1 MEFEIGD
8 LVSSDDPGDIGII
21 IATSADYVKVRW
33 IRLTKERGDFLNGLQ
48 KAVHSDTVGEV
59 RSDYIEDYLPI
70 EQVQ

>member
-33 IRLTKERGDFLNGLQ
+33 IRLTKERGDFLNGPYWILDCFVERAG
-48 KAVHSDTVGEV
+48 KNEV
-59 RSDYIEDYLPI
+59 
-70 EQVQ
+70 

>member
-33 IRLTKERGDFLNGLQ
+33 IRLTKERGDFLNGPYWISSFEAGSQ
-48 KAVHSDTVGEV
+48 RQPVAADASKS
-59 RSDYIEDYLPI
+59 RS
-70 EQVQ
+70 